1 MVSALTNNGILVP
14 SIAPNAKIMIAKGF
28 SDTGA
33 GTISDLSAALVY
45 AAMNGADVINNSW
58 GCASPC
64 PSNPLAESA
73 VDTAYGLGAVVVFA
87 AGNDE
92 DDVGNYSPQNM
103 KPEVITVAAN
113 DHNDEHAFFSN
124 FGPEIDVSAPGY
136 DVYSLSPFDQIAV
149 AQGTSFS
156 APLASGVAALV
167 ISQHPTMTNAQI
179 RWILR
184 YTADDID
191 DLGFDDNTGA
201 GRINAHQALVLDK
214 VLPMFINHPGQ
225 ATVTTGFILDIQVST
240 FDFANDVRTI
250 DAELAGGAPVTSIGA
265 SFTDFGNGF
274 GRFTWAPVHAQA
286 GLDPQV
292 VFTVTDAPGGFTATA
307 TTDITVLLGS
317 GICGNN
323 ILEAGEECDDNNTD
337 GGDGCSKICTIEIC
351 GNLVLDVGE
360 GCDNDTGPVSGDGC
374 SNVCVIEFCGDSIVN
389 NNNPPQFEECDDG
402 VQTATCSGSCLSI
415 ICGNGRVDFGE
426 DCDDAG
432 DSPDC
437 DINCNW
443 KDTSCGNGRVDV
455 GEECDDDNNV
465 PGDGCDAVCVDEFC
479 GDGIIND
486 SNEECDTSAVIPP
499 SSFDF
504 DGCSAICKNQFCG
517 NDVVDVV
524 LGEECD
530 GTLGCSTACLL
541 QALAV
546 CGNGMCESD
555 RSETCSSCFAD
566 CGYCRGLRP
575 R

>member
-1 MVSALTNNGILVP
+1 LVP

-136 DVYSLSPFDQIAV
+136 DVYSLSPFNQIAV

-184 YTADDID
+184 YSADDID
-191 DLGFDDNTGA
+191 AIGFDDNTGA
-201 GRINAHQALVLDK
+201 GRINAFEALTLER
-214 VLPMFINHPGQ
+214 VLPVLSPIGNKF
-225 ATVTTGFILDIQVST
+225 VTTGFILEFNVVG
-240 FDFANDVRTI
+240 NDPTNDNRTLQAQI
-250 DAELAGGAPVTSIGA
+250 VGGAPLSTIGA
-265 SFTDFGNGF
+265 SFTDNGNGTGLF
-274 GRFTWAPVHAQA
+274 SWAPTAGQA
-286 GLDPQV
+286 GLNPNII
-292 VFTVTDAPGGFTATA
+292 FTVTDSPGGFTDSETIL
-307 TTDITVLLGS
+307 ITVTLGV
-317 GICGNN
+317 GVCGNN
-323 ILEAGEECDDNNTD
+323 IPEAGEQCDDGNTVS
-337 GGDGCSKICTIEIC
+337 GDGCSKVCTVEVCGNQVVDANEQCDNDPVPVSGDGCTNLCTIEIC
-351 GNLVLDVGE
+351 G
-360 GCDNDTGPVSGDGC
+360 DG
-374 SNVCVIEFCGDSIVN
+374 II
-389 NNNPPQFEECDDG
+389 NNNPPPFINEECDDG
-402 VQTATCSGSCLSI
+402 VQTATCSAVCLSI
-415 ICGNGRVDFGE
+415 ICGNGRVDPGE